1 MSVTMGSGPASVEA
15 SGPGAAPAS
24 GPAGERASGPA
35 WESMTPEQCGRRPR
49 VLQRGLFD
57 VGPSGELDESGTLF
71 G

>member
-15 SGPGAAPAS
+15 SGP
-24 GPAGERASGPA
+24 AGEQVSGPA

-57 VGPSGELDESGTLF
+57 VGPSGELDDSGALF